1 MCQNGKRVVS
11 PRLETWLSQMN
22 ALLEKA
28 EKQGFKQTPVNTRE
42 GLDNLT
48 RGLTKS
54 RIPMHWVHDD
64 MIRSAN
70 AYPVP
75 VRIYHPDEHQA
86 LPVLIYYHGGGHMAG
101 SVPLYDPICRK
112 LAANTQH
119 IVVSVEYRLAP
130 ECPYPAGL
138 TDAYNAARFV
148 WQVLDQ
154 RQVKYQRSLRIGG
167 DSGGGALSATVAHR
181 AQYDKALDIDAQ
193 VLIYPSLDYTLSQ
206 PSVDE
211 NHEGF
216 LLHTQKIHW
225 YFDHYFQHTEDRKQA
240 SPLFM
245 EVTPAYPRT
254 MVVTAEFDP
263 LRDEGQL
270 YVDRLQA
277 AGIEAELLHFDD
289 MIHAFMNMEKLV
301 PDETT
306 RVYTE
311 AGRFLNQTTG

>member
-1 MCQNGKRVVS
+1 MANVS
-11 PRLETWLSQMN
+11 PHLEKWLTGMN
-22 ALLEKA
+22 ALVDKA
-28 EKQGFKQTPVNTRE
+28 AKNGFKQTPVNTRE

-48 RGLTKS
+48 RGLTNP

-64 MIRSAN
+64 IITPPN

-75 VRIYHPDEHQA
+75 VRIYHPDKHNE

-101 SVPLYDPICRK
+101 GVSLYDPICRK
-112 LAANTQH
+112 LALNTQH

-138 TDAYNAARFV
+138 TDAYNAVRFV
-148 WQVLDQ
+148 WPVLDQ

-181 AQYDKALDIDAQ
+181 AQYDKAVDIDAQ
-193 VLIYPSLDYTLSQ
+193 LLIYPSLDYTLSQ
-206 PSVDE
+206 ASIDE
-211 NHEGF
+211 NNEGF
-216 LLHTQKIHW
+216 LLHTEKIHW
-225 YFDHYFQHTEDRKQA
+225 YFDHYFQHAEDRKQV

-245 EVTPAYPRT
+245 EMTADYPRT

-270 YVDRLQA
+270 YVNQLQE
-277 AGIEAELLHFDD
+277 AGIDAELLHFDD

-301 PDETT
+301 PDETEQ
-306 RVYTE
+306 VYTA
-311 AGRFLNQTTG
+311 AGRFLNT